1 MYLTKSDIEK
11 GAYPEIIAV
20 LSRNDT
26 NIEVAISEAMA
37 EVRAYLTARYDMD
50 AEYALTGNARN
61 TMVVKLVR
69 DVALWNIYSGSNPVN
84 MSETREANYHTTVKL
99 LRDVQSEKA
108 TIDGL
113 QRKDVATGSSNY
125 IQFKSNP
132 KRSNHY

>member
-11 GAYPEIIAV
+11 GAYPEVVAV
-20 LSRNDT
+20 LSRNDS
-26 NIEVAISEAMA
+26 NITQAIEEATS

-50 AEYALTGNARN
+50 EEFAKTGTARN

-84 MSETREANYHTTVKL
+84 MSETREANYHATLKL
-99 LRDVQSEKA
+99 LRDIQAEKA

-113 QRKDVATGSSNY
+113 QRKDAATGSNY
-125 IQFKSNP
+125 IKFQSNP
-132 KRSNHY
+132 KRNNHY

>member
-11 GAYPEIIAV
+11 GAYPEVVAV
-20 LSRNDT
+20 LSRNDS
-26 NIEVAISEAMA
+26 NITQAIEEAIE

-50 AEYALTGNARN
+50 KEFAKTGTARN
-61 TMVVKLVR
+61 TMVVKIVR

-84 MSETREANYHTTVKL
+84 MSETREANYHSTLKL
-99 LRDVQSEKA
+99 LRDIQAEKA

-113 QRKDVATGSSNY
+113 QRKDAATGSNY
-125 IQFKSNP
+125 IRFQSNP